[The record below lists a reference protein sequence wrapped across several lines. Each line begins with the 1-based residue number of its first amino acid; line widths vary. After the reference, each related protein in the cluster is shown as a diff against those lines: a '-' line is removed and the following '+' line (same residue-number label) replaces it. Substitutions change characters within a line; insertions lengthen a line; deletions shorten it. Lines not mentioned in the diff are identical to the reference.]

1 MNGKTRL
8 SEALAASPDVLEYV
22 ISLNRHDFERL
33 RNPLLQKVM
42 PPRIS
47 LSRVA
52 AIAKVSEKEFL
63 AKLNELAGLN
73 VDDDDEIFDS
83 AKEVLPQSPAE
94 KPAWMLNV
102 DADSIVWVDVTA
114 IDDKQGDPMPPINI
128 AINTSQPGNVIGIRH
143 RWEPQ
148 PFYDIWHSRG
158 FEFWSEQI
166 AHNLWQIYVRR
177 PR

>member
-8 SEALAASPDVLEYV
+8 SEALAYGPAVLEYV
-22 ISLNRHDFERL
+22 ISLNKHDFERL
-33 RNPLLQKVM
+33 RSPLLFKVM

-52 AIAKVSEKEFL
+52 AIANIPEKEFL
-63 AKLNELAGLN
+63 AKLNELAGL
-73 VDDDDEIFDS
+73 S
-83 AKEVLPQSPAE
+83 MKESESQSQANEPLPCSPVERPSWLKELGAN
-94 KPAWMLNV
+94 A
-102 DADSIVWVDVTA
+102 ITWVDVTS

-128 AINTSQPGNVIGIRH
+128 AVNASKAGQTVGIKH

-158 FEFWSEQI
+158 FQFFSEQI
-166 AHNLWQIYVRR
+166 EPDLWQIYVHR
-177 PR
+177 PLP